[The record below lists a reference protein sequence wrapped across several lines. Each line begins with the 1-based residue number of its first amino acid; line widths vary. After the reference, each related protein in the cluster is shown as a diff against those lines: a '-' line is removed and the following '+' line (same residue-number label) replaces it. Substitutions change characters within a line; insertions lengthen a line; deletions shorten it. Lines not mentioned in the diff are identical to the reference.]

1 MAPSGNNP
9 PTGQVKEGMGAQA
22 HQHRFEMLARAQVP
36 GLYRYAYWLCR
47 DRALAED
54 LVQETLLRAWRS
66 LDSLREEAA
75 ARRWLITILRNEFM
89 RELSKRRDTVAI
101 DDLPLVD
108 TRASVG
114 GADTDM
120 HDVRRAMWK
129 LTPEYREPLAL
140 QVIMGCTTQEIA
152 DTLGLTQG
160 TVLTR
165 LHRARNQ
172 LREHMGV
179 SGLDLGEESA

>member
-1 MAPSGNNP
+1 MSDPRNKAAPAPVSA
-9 PTGQVKEGMGAQA
+9 GMGT

-101 DDLPLVD
+101 DEMPIIDP
-108 TRASVG
+108 AANVG
-114 GADTDM
+114 GSDTDLF
-120 HDVRRAMWK
+120 DVRRAMGK
-129 LTPEYREPLAL
+129 LASEYREPLAL
-140 QVIMGCTTQEIA
+140 QVLMGCTTQEIA
-152 DTLGLTQG
+152 EMLELTQG

-172 LREHMGV
+172 LREHMG
-179 SGLDLGEESA
+179 LAGEAMEEGAA

>member
-1 MAPSGNNP
+1 MAESRNKPAPGEVSAS
-9 PTGQVKEGMGAQA
+9 MGA

-101 DDLPLVD
+101 DELPIVD

-114 GADTDM
+114 GADTDVQ
-120 HDVRRAMWK
+120 DVRRAMAK

-140 QVIMGCTTQEIA
+140 QVIMGCSTQEIA
-152 DTLGLTQG
+152 EMLELTQG

-172 LREHMGV
+172 LREMLGV
-179 SGLDLGEESA
+179 GDKFGEEIA

>member
-1 MAPSGNNP
+1 MTEPRNKPDRGGVSSP
-9 PTGQVKEGMGAQA
+9 MGT
-22 HQHRFEMLARAQVP
+22 HQHRFEMLARAQTP

-47 DRALAED
+47 DRALADD

-89 RELSKRRDTVAI
+89 RELGKRRDTVAI
-101 DDLPLVD
+101 DDLPLPD
-108 TRASVG
+108 ARASVG
-114 GADTDM
+114 GADTDV

-140 QVIMGCTTQEIA
+140 QVIMGCSTQEIA

-172 LREHMGV
+172 LREML
-179 SGLDLGEESA
+179 GLGGSQLGEEIA

>member
-1 MAPSGNNP
+1 MSEERNKPAPDAVP
-9 PTGQVKEGMGAQA
+9 AVMGA

-89 RELSKRRDTVAI
+89 REMGKRRDTVSI
-101 DDLPLVD
+101 DDLPLPD

-114 GADTDM
+114 GADTDVF
-120 HDVRRAMWK
+120 DVRRAMWK
-129 LTPEYREPLAL
+129 LMPEYREPLAL
-140 QVIMGCTTQEIA
+140 QVLMGCTTQEIA
-152 DTLGLTQG
+152 EMLGLTQG

-172 LREHMGV
+172 LRELL
-179 SGLDLGEESA
+179 GLTGAQFGEETA